1 MKYYISD
8 LHFGHARINDS
19 IDHRGF
25 ANAETMDKYMI
36 TQWNSRVRED
46 DEVFI
51 RGDLTVFTDGEKVNQ
66 LLKGLQEKNSDCQKS

>member
-8 LHFGHARINDS
+8 LHFGHARINDC

-25 ANAETMDKYMI
+25 TTAKTMDKYMI

-51 RGDLTVFTDGEKVNQ
+51 LGDLTVFTDGEKVNQ
-66 LLKGLQEKNSDCQKS
+66 LLKGLQEKNSDCRKS